1 MATIVC
7 WQAGRPVRPATVFSQ
22 SRLRMDARTGVRIA
36 ITAFTLI
43 VLYLTFV
50 GFAWTGTHQAPAAAL
65 ASRIVLGISGLFAL
79 VALIVIWRPDKPR

>member
-1 MATIVC
+1 MN
-7 WQAGRPVRPATVFSQ
+7 
-22 SRLRMDARTGVRIA
+22 ARTGVRLA

-43 VLYLTFV
+43 VLYLTAV
-50 GFAWTGTHQAPAAAL
+50 GFTWTGTHQAPAAAM